1 MGVDAAARGEP
12 LIDLRGHS
20 SRYREL
26 PPAAPAE
33 QAERRDSGSQ
43 PRSAAGQQ
51 RSRGARS
58 ARSGSW

>member
-26 PPAAPAE
+26 PPVAPAD

-43 PRSAAGQQ
+43 PPHPRHLDPLPDL
-51 RSRGARS
+51 GACYVS
-58 ARSGSW
+58 